1 LRLIFSKIH
10 VLFAKRKKLNT
21 GSVSIAD
28 HGNNMNRRTFLKIAG
43 IGSIAVAAGC
53 TSQPEKTLYSLVQA
67 PDDMVAGRANWY
79 ASTCR
84 ECPAG
89 CGVLAKNREGRVI
102 KLEGN
107 PHHPINGGALCM
119 RGQAALQG
127 VYDPDRLR
135 TPMIQENGAWRAI
148 SFEEAEALIAEK
160 AREAV
165 KKGPNRVR
173 LLSEIV
179 GDSLFALFQ
188 EALRQWESEGPVL
201 FEPYAHESLK
211 AAHEAVFGIPAVP
224 ALHMERA
231 DLLIGFGAD
240 FLETWLSPVEYAQ
253 KFKAMHGLQ
262 NGEKGVFIQV
272 SPFESLTAAN
282 ADRWLTCLPGGEAA
296 VVFGLI
302 RELIARGKGRG
313 LPAPVRER
321 IFQVCEPF
329 TPSEVVRLS
338 DIREEDFQMLANRLL
353 DAKAP
358 LVLGAG
364 IGAGSAD
371 SLQTDFG
378 SVLLN
383 LVLDPQLG
391 LHDFENRHHIEVV
404 ARRSEVL
411 AFLDGLEKEPAG
423 LLLLHQT
430 NPVFTLPP
438 ASRVSEIISRKDIFV
453 VSFTGFMDE
462 TALLSDLVFPVQLP
476 LETWDIYEAKTAV
489 TGTLQPAM
497 GRLTPAPGIGD
508 VLLRCA
514 FGEKSPVP
522 DYKTYLA
529 SHLNARKTIGTYR
542 DWVNTVQAGGVFKVP
557 NPAARFPGLSADALS
572 LELLSRHIR
581 PAAIPPKDE
590 MFFIG
595 VPSSRFFDGRGANKS
610 WLCEAPDPLT
620 LVSWQS
626 VVQIHPE
633 TLAAKGWK
641 QGDVI
646 EIRSPSG
653 TLKAPVFECPGI
665 HQRAMVMAIGQ
676 GHTAFGRHARNQ
688 GQNPLALLD
697 AGVDPASGGPSY
709 LVRVSAAGVAGQKLE
724 LAHLDGSRI
733 QHGRKIALATA
744 LKFLQHPSDH
754 AGEGL
759 GMGDQE
765 IFWPLSLPLPEGYDA
780 KRDIYPSHPHAD
792 YRWGMVV
799 DLDRCIGCGACTIA
813 CSAENN
819 IGVVG
824 EKQILAGREMAWLR
838 IERYHDPEDYR
849 NVIFLPMMCQH
860 CDNAPCEAV
869 CPVYAP
875 HHNKEGLN
883 NQIYNRCIGTRFC
896 GQNCPYKVRRFNWLA
911 WEWPEP
917 LPMQLNPDVTVRSKG
932 VMEKCS
938 FCIQRIKDGHD
949 VAKNEKRQIRDGEVV
964 PACVQTCPT
973 HALVFG
979 NFMDPK
985 SRVRSL
991 ICDRRAYQV
1000 LGYLNTKPAVI
1011 YLKKVLQD
1019 I

>member
-1 LRLIFSKIH
+1 
-10 VLFAKRKKLNT
+10 
-21 GSVSIAD
+21 
-28 HGNNMNRRTFLKIAG
+28 MNRRTFLKIAG

-53 TSQPEKTLYSLVQA
+53 TSQPDKTLYSLVQA
-67 PDDMVAGRANWY
+67 PEDLVTGRATWY

-107 PHHPINGGALCM
+107 PHHPINRGALCM

-127 VYDPDRLR
+127 VYDPDRLK
-135 TPMIQENGAWRAI
+135 TPLIQENGAWRSI
-148 SFEEAEALIAEK
+148 SFEDAEALIAEK
-160 AREAV
+160 AIEAR
-165 KKGPNRVR
+165 KLGPNRVR

-179 GDSLFALFQ
+179 GDSLLALFVD
-188 EALRQWESEGPVL
+188 AMRLWGSDGPVL

-224 ALHMERA
+224 SLHMDRA
-231 DLLIGFGAD
+231 DFLIGFGAD
-240 FLETWLSPVEYAQ
+240 FLETWVSPVEYAQ
-253 KFKAMHGLQ
+253 KFKSMHGLRD
-262 NGEKGVFIQV
+262 GEKGVFIQV
-272 SPFESLTAAN
+272 SPFQSLTAAN
-282 ADRWLTCLPGGEAA
+282 ADRWLACLPGGGAA

-302 RELIARGKGRG
+302 REMLVRGRGQG
-313 LPAPVRER
+313 LPASVRDR
-321 IFQVCEPF
+321 IARACELF
-329 TPSEVVRLS
+329 TPSEVVRQS
-338 DIREEDFQMLANRLL
+338 DIRKEDFQMLVSRHL

-364 IGAGSAD
+364 VGAGSAA

-378 SVLLN
+378 VVLLN
-383 LVLDPQLG
+383 LILDPKLS
-391 LHDFENRHHIEVV
+391 LFDFENRHRIER
-404 ARRSEVL
+404 AAKRSEVL
-411 AFLDGLEKEPAG
+411 AFLDHLEKAPSG
-423 LLLLHQT
+423 LLLLHNT
-430 NPVFTLPP
+430 NPVFTLPSS
-438 ASRVSEIISRKDIFV
+438 SRAAEIISRKDLFT
-453 VSFTGFMDE
+453 VSFTNYMDE
-462 TALLSDLVFPVQLP
+462 TAMLSDLVFPIQLP
-476 LETWDIYEAKTAV
+476 LETWDAYEAKTAV

-497 GRLTPAPGIGD
+497 GRLTAAPGIGD

-514 FGEKSPVP
+514 FAAKPPAP
-522 DYKTYLA
+522 DYKTYVA
-529 SHLNARKTIGTYR
+529 GRLNAAKTIESYR
-542 DWVNTVQAGGVFKVP
+542 DWVTAVQGGGVFKAP
-557 NPAARFPGLSADALS
+557 GPASAFSGVSSDALP

-581 PAAIPPKDE
+581 PLADPPKDK

-626 VVQIHPE
+626 IVQVHPE
-633 TLAAKGWK
+633 TMAAKGWK
-641 QGDVI
+641 QEDVI
-646 EIRSPSG
+646 ELRSLFG
-653 TLKAPVFECPGI
+653 TLQAPVFDCPGI
-665 HQRAMVMAIGQ
+665 HPGVMAMAIGQ
-676 GHTAFGRHARNQ
+676 GHTAFGRNARNQ
-688 GQNPLALLD
+688 GRNPLAMFD
-697 AGVDPASGGPSY
+697 AGVDPVSGGPSY
-709 LVRVSAAGVAGQKLE
+709 LAHVSAAGIAGQKQV

-744 LKFLQHPSDH
+744 LKNIQHSSDH
-754 AGEGL
+754 AKEGL
-759 GMGDQE
+759 GMWE
-765 IFWPLSLPLPEGYDA
+765 FPLTLPLPEGYDA
-780 KRDIYPSHPHAD
+780 KRDIYPAHSHVD
-792 YRWGMVV
+792 YRWGMAV
-799 DLDRCIGCGACTIA
+799 DLDRCIGCGACAVA

-838 IERYHDPEDYR
+838 IERYHDPEDFR
-849 NVIFLPMMCQH
+849 KIIFLPMMCQH

-896 GQNCPYKVRRFNWLA
+896 GQNCPYKVRRFNWLE

-949 VAKNEKRQIRDGEVV
+949 AAKNENRRIRDGEVI
-964 PACVQTCPT
+964 PACAQTCPT
-973 HALVFG
+973 QALVFG
-979 NFMDPK
+979 NFMDPQ
-985 SRVRSL
+985 SRVRRL
-991 ICDRRAYQV
+991 IDDSRAYQV

-1011 YLKKVLQD
+1011 YLKKVLQG